1 MAESVQLKPS
11 MHTTYHRFG
20 DFGDFFESVPPADLY
35 LLRFILYDWD
45 DQGSIKILQQCRGAM
60 TTGAR
65 APIVEVVQ
73 GRPTDP
79 GWGALIS
86 GACG

>member
-11 MHTTYHRFG
+11 MYITYHG
-20 DFGDFFESVPPADLY
+20 FGDFFESVPPADLY

-45 DQGSIKILQQCRGAM
+45 DQGAIKMLQQCREAM

-73 GRPTDP
+73 GRLTDP
-79 GWGALIS
+79 RW
-86 GACG
+86 